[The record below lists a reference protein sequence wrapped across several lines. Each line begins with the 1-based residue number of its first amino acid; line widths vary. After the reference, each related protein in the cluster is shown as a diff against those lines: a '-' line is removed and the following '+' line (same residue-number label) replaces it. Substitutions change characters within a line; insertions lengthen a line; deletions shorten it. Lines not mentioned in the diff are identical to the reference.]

1 MEGFDDIIDSREG
14 DDGFFSSVIEKAGAF
29 SDEMVS
35 YFPKFHP
42 DLSEQEIKRIREIV
56 QAYSYIGF
64 RRGYC
69 QGHADAKQQDNE

>member
-1 MEGFDDIIDSREG
+1 MEGFDEIIDSRDS
-14 DDGFFSSVIEKAGAF
+14 DDSFFKSVIEKAGTF

-35 YFPKFHP
+35 YFPTFHP
-42 DLSEQEIKRIREIV
+42 DLNEQEVKRIREIV

-69 QGHADAKQQDNE
+69 QGHADAKQQENE